1 MVMVRPSWAKTR
13 RAASIWVKINR
24 RPPTSSHPSA
34 RERIHHRRW
43 GSRRDS
49 MSRSLPVGRDLAITD
64 GSVRK
69 KKRGGIGL
77 AEKSARVVN
86 LCSSSIFPRCPNWNA
101 EHKSRLRNDKSF
113 ERCFHNPLACPH
125 FVRSSCV
132 EMDTNGFWL
141 TNQKSRSFA
150 FFFNVCRVFF
160 SLRFFEKKIEILG
173 EQTTINIHF
182 LSRLASTSFN
192 IRSGRRVPHCK

>member
-1 MVMVRPSWAKTR
+1 MGHRNLTPPKTQCVTSPFGFRLSEPIDWKIPPYSVPNRSWPEKKKCFTRALSMVMVRPSWAKTR

-86 LCSSSIFPRCPNWNA
+86 LCSRSIFPRCPNWNA

-132 EMDTNGFWL
+132 EMETNGF
-141 TNQKSRSFA
+141 
-150 FFFNVCRVFF
+150 
-160 SLRFFEKKIEILG
+160 
-173 EQTTINIHF
+173 
-182 LSRLASTSFN
+182 
-192 IRSGRRVPHCK
+192 

>member
-1 MVMVRPSWAKTR
+1 MRACASRCCLGHRNLTPPKTQCVTSPFGFRLSEPIDWKIPPYSVPNRSWPEKKKCFTRALSMVMVRPSWAKTR

-69 KKRGGIGL
+69 KKTRRN
-77 AEKSARVVN
+77 RVGRKI
-86 LCSSSIFPRCPNWNA
+86 CSSS
-101 EHKSRLRNDKSF
+101 KSLFK
-113 ERCFHNPLACPH
+113 EY
-125 FVRSSCV
+125 
-132 EMDTNGFWL
+132 
-141 TNQKSRSFA
+141 
-150 FFFNVCRVFF
+150 F
-160 SLRFFEKKIEILG
+160 SALPELECG
-173 EQTTINIHF
+173 T
-182 LSRLASTSFN
+182 
-192 IRSGRRVPHCK
+192 